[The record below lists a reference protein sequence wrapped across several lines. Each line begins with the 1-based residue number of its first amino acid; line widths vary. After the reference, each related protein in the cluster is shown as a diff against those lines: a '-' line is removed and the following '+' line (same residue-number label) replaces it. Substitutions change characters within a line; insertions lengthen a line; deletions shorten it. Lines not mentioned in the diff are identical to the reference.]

1 MKGLTTREICPT
13 SLELWSVPVATHSTS
28 MEKKAG
34 GGRTGGG
41 TPIGLRYISTNWL
54 NSGV

>member
-1 MKGLTTREICPT
+1 
-13 SLELWSVPVATHSTS
+13 VPVATHSTS